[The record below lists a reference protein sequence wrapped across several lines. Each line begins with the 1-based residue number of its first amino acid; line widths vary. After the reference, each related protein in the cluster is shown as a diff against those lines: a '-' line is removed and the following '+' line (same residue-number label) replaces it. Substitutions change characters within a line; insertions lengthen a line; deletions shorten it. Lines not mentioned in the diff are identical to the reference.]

1 MEDINLGF
9 FAGIPSNCFYWG
21 AAAPQYKQ
29 FERKGGIHNHP
40 SGQGFQTVRL
50 ITSQK
55 FPAKNPRLISS
66 ILTFRDLHSRICRI
80 FMRIARWENRVLMKS
95 QKQFCQKVD
104 KTYFTP
110 KSKKMAWNVSGGS
123 RRVQNWIRP
132 FSGTARNG
140 KIRHGQGWIRTG
152 TDWHGPSLYF
162 ATIANNESQDLAVAN
177 STCK

>member
-55 FPAKNPRLISS
+55 FPANNPRLISS
-66 ILTFRDLHSRICRI
+66 ILTFRDLHSHIFRI
-80 FMRIARWENRVLMKS
+80 FMRMAGFPCRAVPCQNIPRWIFPFRAEKKCRAVPSVPCQIFRVVPCREHHC
-95 QKQFCQKVD
+95 FCVLE
-104 KTYFTP
+104 P
-110 KSKKMAWNVSGGS
+110 IPRLWGCPV
-123 RRVQNWIRP
+123 
-132 FSGTARNG
+132 
-140 KIRHGQGWIRTG
+140 
-152 TDWHGPSLYF
+152 
-162 ATIANNESQDLAVAN
+162 
-177 STCK
+177 